1 MEGNRHAV
9 RKPER
14 RIASSRL
21 AHSLRSRAFQ
31 PGRFALVSFGKWQ
44 DRIQRTIPG
53 RYPFLSLR
61 LFNFLRHL
69 IALFF
74 ADAGKFCAGEHQTGR
89 SITGPSTILP
99 FRETTPRPSERRPQ
113 RLLRRGGRDPLLSGW
128 CVEVVQQINLTRV
141 DQRFAVKP
149 SCLMW
154 AASCRNP
161 ASLLASNRRYR
172 TPEYPQIARPA
183 KWNTCEQQFSSF
195 RGAFCTQVAHISS
208 APRAIPIKRSEA

>member
-1 MEGNRHAV
+1 MEGNRLPSC
-9 RKPER
+9 KPER

-21 AHSLRSRAFQ
+21 AHSLRRALFQ
-31 PGRFALVSFGKWQ
+31 PGRFALASSGKRQ
-44 DRIQRTIPG
+44 DRFSATIPG

-61 LFNFLRHL
+61 LFNFRVIL

-74 ADAGKFCAGEHQTGR
+74 ADAGKFCTGEHRRAR

-99 FRETTPRPSERRPQ
+99 FRETTPGLRERRLQ
-113 RLLRRGGRDPLLSGW
+113 RLLRRGGRDPLLLGR

-141 DQRFAVKP
+141 DQRLPSKP

-161 ASLLASNRRYR
+161 AS
-172 TPEYPQIARPA
+172 
-183 KWNTCEQQFSSF
+183 F
-195 RGAFCTQVAHISS
+195 
-208 APRAIPIKRSEA
+208 